1 MEENDMKKTAA
12 SILLILALILAGC
25 GSGSGIHSAASKPVS
40 EEKAASM
47 VVSEEESADTSE
59 DDIPVTR
66 FASADESVSIEVAGQ
81 WKKQDI
87 ASQVDEY
94 MAFLTEGCLELT
106 NEDESESI
114 YIMQVSKFYSNYIED
129 CKQLAQ
135 STCPMIDIKPLDHP
149 NISGIKVAETYSG
162 KIDDEEEY
170 EEGILLYGES
180 VYSYYVILYAV
191 PQIETSHIE
200 FFNRI
205 CESFRET
212 ASEEN
217 NSTVESTDTIQW
229 FNNTYAVLT
238 VSNGW
243 DDTLYGGLPA
253 NNSSQMLAYT
263 ALYNTWNITDRATA
277 DEKLEWLLTEG
288 DRADVAE
295 GMGYLAEDGF
305 ADVPEEERVEKLIED
320 YWLTTKDAQHY
331 ANMFALYE
339 QYGENAVAGW
349 DYSQAI
355 TLLSYGYLAGFYTEE
370 ESLDLSLEI
379 AEKLQ
384 TVFDSWDSF
393 MESYFVGYE
402 FHGNDSSEQRT
413 IYEERKAAS
422 DNPFRLDW
430 NMKLEKSW

>member
-1 MEENDMKKTAA
+1 MKKTAA

-25 GSGSGIHSAASKPVS
+25 GNASEKDTTLSKPVS
-40 EEKAASM
+40 EDETAGTA
-47 VVSEEESADTSE
+47 ET
-59 DDIPVTR
+59 DIPVTR
-66 FASADESVSIEVAGQ
+66 FASADESVSIEVAGR

-87 ASQVDEY
+87 ASQVDEH
-94 MAFLTEGCLELT
+94 MEFLTEGCLELT

-114 YIMQVSKFYSNYIED
+114 YIMQVSKFYSSYIED

-135 STCPMIDIKPLDHP
+135 SVCPMSDIKPLDHP

-180 VYSYYVILYAV
+180 IFSYYVILYAV
-191 PQIETSHIE
+191 PQIEASHIAY
-200 FFNRI
+200 FNRI
-205 CESFRET
+205 CESFREAAT
-212 ASEEN
+212 EEN
-217 NSTVESTDTIQW
+217 NSSIESTDTIRW

-238 VSNGW
+238 ISNGW

-253 NNSSQMLAYT
+253 NEKTAMLALGV
-263 ALYNTWNITDRATA
+263 LYDTWNITDRTTA
-277 DEKLEWLLTEG
+277 DEKLDWLLTEG

-305 ADVPEEERVEKLIED
+305 ADVPEEERVEKLSED
-320 YWLTTKDAQHY
+320 YMLVPKGAQTY

-355 TLLSYGYLAGFYTEE
+355 TLLSYGYLAGFYTEDE
-370 ESLDLSLEI
+370 ALDPSLEI
-379 AEKLQ
+379 AENLQ
-384 TVFDSWDSF
+384 TIFDSWDSF

-413 IYEERKAAS
+413 IYEERKAS
-422 DNPFRLDW
+422 YDNPFRLDW
-430 NMKLEKSW
+430 EMKLEKSW